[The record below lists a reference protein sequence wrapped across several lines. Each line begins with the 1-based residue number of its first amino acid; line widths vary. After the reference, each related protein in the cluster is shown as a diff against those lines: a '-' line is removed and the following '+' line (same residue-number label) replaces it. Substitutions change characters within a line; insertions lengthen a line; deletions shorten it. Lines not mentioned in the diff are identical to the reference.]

1 MAKITFLILYLFF
14 QTDPLY
20 FFLPVAILGL
30 LLFTTASGLHLS
42 PGDLDPLDTIDED
55 DFEEIFHV
63 LPADDLSEEELREEV
78 LEENEAIVKD
88 TNAAYLAGEKT
99 WYDAIN
105 GFANLPEDEFERA
118 KTGALDPAKR
128 RGGYARGLLEP
139 LPEDLVDEESEA
151 HFEQF
156 RMSRTALPV
165 NYSSVDLGI

>member
-1 MAKITFLILYLFF
+1 
-14 QTDPLY
+14 
-20 FFLPVAILGL
+20 VAILGL
-30 LLFTTASGLHLS
+30 LLYTMASGLHLS

-55 DFEEIFHV
+55 DFEELFHV

-99 WYDAIN
+99 WHDAIN
-105 GFANLPEDEFERA
+105 EFSNLPEKEFEHA
-118 KTGALDPAKR
+118 KTGALDPAAKR
-128 RGGYARGLLEP
+128 RAGGYARGLLEP
-139 LPEDLVDEESEA
+139 LPEDLVDDESEA

-156 RMSRTALPV
+156 RMSRAALPV